1 MESYQMG
8 RSCGRPYN
16 HTCGMTKPQPVNR
29 EMQGRGCG
37 CAMPENRGRDCSH
50 TMPEGQKKSCGCA
63 MPENDNRNCD
73 CMMPGSK
80 SKNAEMYSHL
90 QHLEPAM
97 AYVPCQKFTGIF
109 ELPYALSVGTVFPQL
124 CKPFL
129 RKERWTR

>member
-80 SKNAEMYSHL
+80 SKNAEMYGPLTIDSADL
-90 QHLEPAM
+90 TDCDRWKWMEQP
-97 AYVPCQKFTGIF
+97 
-109 ELPYALSVGTVFPQL
+109 FPWE
-124 CKPFL
+124 
-129 RKERWTR
+129 KEGACR

>member
-29 EMQGRGCG
+29 EMQGRG
-37 CAMPENRGRDCSH
+37 
-50 TMPEGQKKSCGCA
+50 CGCA

-124 CKPFL
+124 CKPFCGK
-129 RKERWTR
+129 RGARR